1 MHLPA
6 WPVLAAIPLLLLP
19 PIALARPSA
28 IDAPAPPPPPSSV
41 ASAFSSLSTWL
52 APHPRLAPR
61 DVILSP
67 LLLVTTLDGG
77 VHALDRVTGVKRW
90 SALGGGAA
98 PVVSSEVNSN
108 GSDRDDERFVVDPLK
123 GELWIGT
130 RERAAPGETE
140 WKMRK
145 MGLTMPDL

>member
-1 MHLPA
+1 M
-6 WPVLAAIPLLLLP
+6 LLP

-28 IDAPAPPPPPSSV
+28 LDAPAPPPPPSSV
-41 ASAFSSLSTWL
+41 GSAFSSLSTWL
-52 APHPRLAPR
+52 PLHPPLTPT
-61 DVILSP
+61 DVILSS

-77 VHALDRVTGVKRW
+77 VHALDRVTGIKRW
-90 SALGGGAA
+90 SALGGGAT
-98 PVVSSEVNSN
+98 PIVSSEVGSN
-108 GSDRDDERFVVDPLK
+108 GSDRDEERFVVDPLK

-130 RERAAPGETE
+130 RERVAPGETE